1 MTKTNLL
8 FVCLGLGLSLAA
20 CAPPDG
26 PASPSF
32 ETDVKPI
39 MLANCV
45 RCHGQGDKLN
55 TDPGLTGELKGKAP
69 ALSYLDHY
77 DNRTMGMM
85 GCGAALCAG
94 ALTNAPL
101 VSMYVAKPD
110 SDKDRMPPKPSDP
123 LSDREIGIIQRWAAE
138 MPPKP

>member
-1 MTKTNLL
+1 MTKTNLFL
-8 FVCLGLGLSLAA
+8 VCLGLGLSLAA

-26 PASPSF
+26 PAAPSF

-55 TDPGLTGELKGKAP
+55 VDPGLAGTELAGKSPLA
-69 ALSYLDHY
+69 AYLDHY
-77 DNRTMGMM
+77 EDRMNCGTGT
-85 GCGAALCAG
+85 CIGAASAAAAFLRTG
-94 ALTNAPL
+94 NYFTR
-101 VSMYVAKPD
+101 

-138 MPPKP
+138 MPTPKP

>member
-1 MTKTNLL
+1 MTKTNLF

-45 RCHGQGDKLN
+45 RCHGQGGKLN
-55 TDPGLTGELKGKAP
+55 ADPGLAGTELAGKAP
-69 ALSYLDHY
+69 TAVYLDHY
-77 DNRTMGMM
+77 DDMP
-85 GCGAALCAG
+85 CGGGTCAG
-94 ALTNAPL
+94 AKTAVTFLRLGIYLTG
-101 VSMYVAKPD
+101 SG
-110 SDKDRMPPKPSDP
+110 KDRMPPKPSDP
-123 LSDREIGIIQRWAAE
+123 LSDREIGIIERWIAE